1 MMLYEYTSSPS
12 MVKEFDNAKK
22 EKNQYCVRDISFQ
35 IRNINFEF
43 VSKEWETQGQK
54 VACNYSSCNYYLK
67 NVHNGSK
74 ILLLYF
80 CIELAGEIFLL
91 VAFVNPC

>member
-1 MMLYEYTSSPS
+1 MMLYKYTSSPS

-22 EKNQYCVRDISFQ
+22 NQYSVRDISFQ

-54 VACNYSSCNYYLK
+54 N
-67 NVHNGSK
+67 
-74 ILLLYF
+74 
-80 CIELAGEIFLL
+80 CIKL
-91 VAFVNPC
+91 